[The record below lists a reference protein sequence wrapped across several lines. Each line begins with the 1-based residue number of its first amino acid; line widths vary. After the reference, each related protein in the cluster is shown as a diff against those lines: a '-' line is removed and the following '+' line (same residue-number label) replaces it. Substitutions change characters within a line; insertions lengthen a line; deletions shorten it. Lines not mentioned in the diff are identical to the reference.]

1 MKKILFAACL
11 TAMVSVGAAFAQNI
25 DTSKPLP
32 AEYFHYDLDDSGD
45 GIVIFGFSSKV
56 EKEFATKYKNS
67 DFYYL
72 YNFSV
77 LNIPSEIEGLPVTE
91 VRFNDVSPI
100 GTFAQRG
107 RKGDD
112 IIPWDLVII
121 PDGVSVNTSLVMYL
135 PTIYTKKLILGKNL
149 KFPRSYEFYKLEEFV
164 VPESV
169 TELGYYGDVQ
179 FTTAVIPEHINVIRG
194 GIGGAN
200 LTDIIFHD
208 NVYIAYRAK
217 VYGKF
222 SIKTRQKIR
231 KLTSSDDSF

>member
-1 MKKILFAACL
+1 M
-11 TAMVSVGAAFAQNI
+11 
-25 DTSKPLP
+25 
-32 AEYFHYDLDDSGD
+32 
-45 GIVIFGFSSKV
+45 
-56 EKEFATKYKNS
+56 
-67 DFYYL
+67 
-72 YNFSV
+72 
-77 LNIPSEIEGLPVTE
+77 
-91 VRFNDVSPI
+91 
-100 GTFAQRG
+100 
-107 RKGDD
+107 
-112 IIPWDLVII
+112 VII
-121 PDGVSVNTSLVMYL
+121 PDGVSVNTSLVIYL

-149 KFPRSYEFYKLEEFV
+149 KFPGSYEFYKLEEFV

-179 FTTAVIPEHINVIRG
+179 FTTAVISEHINVIRG